1 MPGQITDFSPGA
13 ANMTP
18 ILSDFQPVS
27 NLISN
32 VTNSFNAVVTTSAP
46 HGWSSGYTVQ
56 IIVPATYGMTLNEQ
70 TTIVVTGPTTFITQ
84 IDTTVVDTFVTPTFT
99 AYTASG
105 FTNAQAVWITGTALD
120 NIA

>member
-1 MPGQITDFSPGA
+1 
-13 ANMTP
+13 MTP

-32 VTNSFNAVVTTSAP
+32 VTNALNASVTTSAP

-56 IIVPATYGMTLNEQ
+56 IIVPATYGMSLDEQ
-70 TTIVVTGPTTFITQ
+70 TTIVVTSPTTFTTF
-84 IDTTVVDTFVTPTFT
+84 IDTTGLDPFVSPTFT

-105 FTNAQAVWITGTALD
+105 FTNAQAVWVTGTPLD

>member
-27 NLISN
+27 TLISN
-32 VTNSFNAVVTTSAP
+32 VTNALNAVVTTSAP

-56 IIVPATYGMTLNEQ
+56 IIVPSTYGMVVNEQ
-70 TTIVVTGPTTFITQ
+70 TSIIVTGPTTFTTQ
-84 IDTTVVDTFVTPTFT
+84 IDTTGVDTFVTPTFT

-105 FTNAQAVWITGTALD
+105 FTSAQAVWVTGTALD